1 MEEIKRRT
9 SNKKL
14 FSEIRLNDNK
24 TIKALKDIIE
34 EKERGNSLNEEIFQL
49 TETFTIIKMIL
60 SKYQKD
66 ENDLYVISHYLLT
79 LKAFVSSILQG
90 QPFDFDIMSLLRKIA
105 HDLYCEKYKKD
116 EFMMKVGDIG
126 NTFYVI
132 LSGSVSVVVPKT
144 ITVKMTKNQYIY
156 HLKLL
161 HQLGENYLLEKTFSD
176 NFAELPY
183 LKLQDIL
190 KEKRISHKRTKS
202 NIQKVDFKIDL
213 YKQLRNANKIT
224 KSFELKKKENE
235 EIKPPI
241 NHYRIRRRSV
251 EFSLRRTLYDI
262 HKENLEEK
270 HRKSIEFIRRNS
282 AEDNIIQIIEGDTLE
297 SEKEKKNISNKKVEN
312 KKEEHHQH
320 EEDKEFSLENYIR
333 LINAE
338 YINIDK
344 MHYTHDIKLTG
355 YFKVTD
361 LYQGASFG
369 ELALINE
376 NNLRTATIFI
386 REHSYFGV
394 LTSSAYQKSLKHIQ
408 EINKKKNIH
417 FIFNTKLF
425 KDISL
430 FNFDNYWNFF
440 INRKLMKGDYI
451 FKQGQE
457 RDEIYFV
464 QEGEFLL
471 TTYNLSNRKLHL
483 YLKEIGNFQPK
494 KRDLL
499 NIGKEINV
507 PLIYAKKGDMLGM
520 DDLLY
525 KGSYLCSAVCVSNRA
540 SIFAIDMNIFKNIY
554 KNYPSV
560 LNNWRKIE
568 FRKKVLMVQ
577 RLLKINFCNKNS
589 LFGEFRNDDEN
600 IIYWNKI
607 YGIEEVKKDNKK
619 YNNIKNNNTVIQSFD
634 LVKERSKT
642 ITNFPKPKPLFIK
655 KNKLPLINPLKEYQ
669 NNSINSNNNIKTL
682 FYSSSNTYYG
692 KTVTTEFSVN
702 KSVKQNNKSQK
713 DELII
718 KKPDLVF
725 SKLKKNVLKNN
736 RQDFITK
743 TILGNTL
750 EDYNKNNDDFYFF
763 NPEDEKQLI
772 RNKLKFSKK
781 KPKPITFF
789 NKGKNAGRKN
799 FLLTETN
806 YSKDKE
812 KQGKTQFSFNLTQL
826 SFNYDFLKK

>member
-1 MEEIKRRT
+1 M
-9 SNKKL
+9 
-14 FSEIRLNDNK
+14 
-24 TIKALKDIIE
+24 
-34 EKERGNSLNEEIFQL
+34 
-49 TETFTIIKMIL
+49 
-60 SKYQKD
+60 
-66 ENDLYVISHYLLT
+66 
-79 LKAFVSSILQG
+79 
-90 QPFDFDIMSLLRKIA
+90 
-105 HDLYCEKYKKD
+105 
-116 EFMMKVGDIG
+116 
-126 NTFYVI
+126 
-132 LSGSVSVVVPKT
+132 
-144 ITVKMTKNQYIY
+144 
-156 HLKLL
+156 
-161 HQLGENYLLEKTFSD
+161 
-176 NFAELPY
+176 
-183 LKLQDIL
+183 
-190 KEKRISHKRTKS
+190 
-202 NIQKVDFKIDL
+202 
-213 YKQLRNANKIT
+213 
-224 KSFELKKKENE
+224 KKK
-235 EIKPPI
+235 
-241 NHYRIRRRSV
+241 
-251 EFSLRRTLYDI
+251 
-262 HKENLEEK
+262 
-270 HRKSIEFIRRNS
+270 
-282 AEDNIIQIIEGDTLE
+282 
-297 SEKEKKNISNKKVEN
+297 KKNISNKKVEN

-440 INRKLMKGDYI
+440 INRKLMKGDYM

-577 RLLKINFCNKNS
+577 RSLKINFCNKNS

-607 YGIEEVKKDNKK
+607 YGIEEVK
-619 YNNIKNNNTVIQSFD
+619 
-634 LVKERSKT
+634 L
-642 ITNFPKPKPLFIK
+642 
-655 KNKLPLINPLKEYQ
+655 
-669 NNSINSNNNIKTL
+669 
-682 FYSSSNTYYG
+682 
-692 KTVTTEFSVN
+692 
-702 KSVKQNNKSQK
+702 
-713 DELII
+713 
-718 KKPDLVF
+718 
-725 SKLKKNVLKNN
+725 
-736 RQDFITK
+736 
-743 TILGNTL
+743 
-750 EDYNKNNDDFYFF
+750 
-763 NPEDEKQLI
+763 
-772 RNKLKFSKK
+772 
-781 KPKPITFF
+781 
-789 NKGKNAGRKN
+789 
-799 FLLTETN
+799 
-806 YSKDKE
+806 
-812 KQGKTQFSFNLTQL
+812 
-826 SFNYDFLKK
+826 